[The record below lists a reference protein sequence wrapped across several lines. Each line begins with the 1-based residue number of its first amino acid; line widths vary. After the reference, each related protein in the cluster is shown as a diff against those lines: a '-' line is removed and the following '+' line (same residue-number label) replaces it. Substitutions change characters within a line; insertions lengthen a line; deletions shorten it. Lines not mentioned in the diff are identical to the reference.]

1 MKPQPLGAPLKAAV
15 VRWTGG
21 LKRSEGLLKARFGQP
36 EPSMNPGPDAARTR
50 LTGACSA
57 EGFKRLPR
65 SLELSFRVN
74 PDTQPGGSPAP
85 TVNPTAKSCG
95 PR

>member
-1 MKPQPLGAPLKAAV
+1 MKPQPLGALKAAV

-36 EPSMNPGPDAARTR
+36 EPSMNPGPDVARTR

-57 EGFKRLPR
+57 EGFERLPR
-65 SLELSFRVN
+65 GSELSI
-74 PDTQPGGSPAP
+74 
-85 TVNPTAKSCG
+85 TVNPAASILG
-95 PR
+95 SR

>member
-1 MKPQPLGAPLKAAV
+1 MKPQTFLRAV
-15 VRWTGG
+15 DGRRREMDRW

-36 EPSMNPGPDAARTR
+36 EPSMNPGPDVARTR

-65 SLELSFRVN
+65 GSELSI
-74 PDTQPGGSPAP
+74 
-85 TVNPTAKSCG
+85 TVNRNTGAVVLLVRVAGDP
-95 PR
+95 